1 MEFALFSLN
10 ESDNNWIELQN
21 AHLLYAP
28 NFLSKQQ
35 ADQSF
40 LTLKNELDWQQEEIK
55 MFGKKVLQPRLQA
68 WHGDKPYTYSGLS
81 MQPHSWT
88 PTLLELK
95 AACEAVA
102 KHAFNSVLVNLYR
115 NGQDSMGW
123 HQDNET
129 ELGTNPVIASLTLG
143 ESRRFV
149 LRHLSTKEKYEVEL
163 GHGSLLV
170 MAGETQHY
178 WQHSV
183 PKTTKNKE
191 ERINLTF
198 RHIK

>member
-1 MEFALFSLN
+1 MEFAQFFLN
-10 ESDNNWIELQN
+10 ESELDWIELPN
-21 AHLLYAP
+21 ARLLYAP
-28 NFLSKQQ
+28 NFLSKPQ

-40 LTLKNELDWQQEEIK
+40 LTLKNELDWQQEEIR

-68 WHGDKPYTYSGLS
+68 WHGDRPYTYSGLS
-81 MQPHSWT
+81 MQPHPWT

-95 AACEAVA
+95 TACEAVA
-102 KHAFNSVLVNLYR
+102 EHTFNSVLVNLYR

-163 GHGSLLV
+163 GHGSLLI

-198 RHIK
+198 RHIN

>member
-21 AHLLYAP
+21 ARLLYAP
-28 NFLSKQQ
+28 NFLTEQQ

-40 LTLKNELDWQQEEIK
+40 LNLRNELKWQQEKIQL
-55 MFGKKVLQPRLQA
+55 FGKPVLQPRLQA
-68 WHGDKPYTYSGLS
+68 WHGDKSYTYSGLS
-81 MQPHSWT
+81 MHPQPWT
-88 PTLLELK
+88 PTLLQLK
-95 AACEAVA
+95 SRCEAVA
-102 KHAFNSVLVNLYR
+102 KHTFNSVLANLYR
-115 NGQDSMGW
+115 DGQDSMGW

-149 LRHLSTKEKYEVEL
+149 LRHLATKEKYEVEL
-163 GHGSLLV
+163 GHGSLLI

-183 PKTTKNKE
+183 PKTAKAKG

-198 RHIK
+198 RDIN

>member
-1 MEFALFSLN
+1 MEFALFPLN
-10 ESDNNWIELQN
+10 ESDNNWIEPQN
-21 AHLLYAP
+21 ARLFYAP
-28 NFLSKQQ
+28 NFLSEQQ

-40 LTLKNELDWQQEEIK
+40 LNLRNELDWQQEKIQL
-55 MFGKKVLQPRLQA
+55 FGKHVLQPRLQA
-68 WHGDKPYTYSGLS
+68 WHGDKSYTYSGLS
-81 MQPHSWT
+81 MQPQPWT

-95 AACEAVA
+95 SRCEAVA
-102 KHAFNSVLVNLYR
+102 KLNFNSVLANLYR
-115 NGQDSMGW
+115 DGQDSMGW

-129 ELGTNPVIASLTLG
+129 ELGINPVIASLTLG

-163 GHGSLLV
+163 GHGSLLI

-183 PKTTKNKE
+183 PKTAKPKE

-198 RHIK
+198 RHIS

>member
-1 MEFALFSLN
+1 MEFALFPLN

-21 AHLLYAP
+21 GRLFYAP
-28 NFLSKQQ
+28 NFLSEQQ

-40 LTLKNELDWQQEEIK
+40 LNLRNELDWQQEKIQL
-55 MFGKKVLQPRLQA
+55 FGKQVLQPRLQA
-68 WHGDKPYTYSGLS
+68 WHGDKSYTYSGLS
-81 MQPHSWT
+81 MQPQPWT

-95 AACEAVA
+95 SRCEAVA
-102 KHAFNSVLVNLYR
+102 KHTFNSVLSNLYR
-115 NGQDSMGW
+115 DGQDSMGW

-143 ESRRFV
+143 ESHRFV

-163 GHGSLLV
+163 GHGSLLI

-183 PKTTKNKE
+183 PKTAKPKE

-198 RHIK
+198 RHIR